1 MSERIL
7 QGIGAAEGIAVGPA
21 FRFVPPQLH
30 IDCRTSDDPDAEM
43 GRFEAAVE
51 TAQAELSEIR
61 DKVQARTDAEHAAIF
76 DAHIMLLSDPSLYSN
91 VEARVNGGAS
101 AEAAVEGAT
110 EEIAAM
116 FAAMED
122 EMFAARAADVQDLG
136 RRLLRILL
144 GVADTSLEALPGPSI
159 VVAQDLA
166 PSDTASLEPELVL
179 GLCTAGGGLTSHTAI
194 LARTLGIP
202 AVVGLGSSVLTEAQD
217 GTEMA
222 MNGSSGELVIEPSKA
237 TVHDYQEARAQR
249 EEWLAIV
256 QETAHIETHTADG
269 QRVEVG
275 ANVGD
280 VASTRDA
287 LTYGAEGVGLLRTE
301 FLYLQNT
308 QPPTEEQQ
316 LRAYRNIFEVMGERP
331 IIVRTLDIGGDKP
344 PSYIDFAEELN
355 PFLGWRA
362 IRIAFDQPDLLKTQL
377 RAILRAAVGHNIR
390 IMYPMIAGL
399 DDLRRA
405 NAMLEEACA
414 EMDTEGVEYAQ
425 GVPVG
430 IMTETP
436 AAAVLTDVLA
446 AEADFFSIGTNDLTQ
461 YALAVDRTNERIAAL
476 YQPLHPAVLRLIKQ
490 TIDSAHSQGKWVGM
504 CGELAGMKEAIPV
517 LLGLGLDEFSMTPR
531 AIPEAKWL
539 ISQLTLEDAQA
550 IAAEALKLGTAEDV
564 REYLNEILNELAEA

>member
-1 MSERIL
+1 MSERTL
-7 QGIGAAEGIAVGPA
+7 QGIGAAEGIAVGSA
-21 FRFVPPQLH
+21 FCFIPPELT
-30 IDCRTSDDPDAEM
+30 IENPTSDDPDAEM
-43 GRFEAAVE
+43 SRFQSAVE
-51 TAQAELSEIR
+51 TAQAELAEIR
-61 DKVQARTDAEHAAIF
+61 DKVKARTDQEHAAIF
-76 DAHIMLLSDPSLYSN
+76 DAHIMLLSDPSLHDN
-91 VEARVNGGAS
+91 VKNRVNAGAS
-101 AEAAVEGAT
+101 AEAAVEGAAT
-110 EEIAAM
+110 EIAGM

-122 EMFAARAADVQDLG
+122 EMFAARAADVMDLG
-136 RRLLRILL
+136 RRLVRILL
-144 GVADTSLEALPGPSI
+144 GVADTSLEGLPGPSI

-166 PSDTASLEPELVL
+166 PSDTANLEPELVL

-202 AVVGLGSSVLTEAQD
+202 AVVGLGSGLLEQVEEGVMLAI
-217 GTEMA
+217 
-222 MNGSSGELVIEPSKA
+222 NGSTGELVVEPTEA
-237 TVHDYQEARAQR
+237 TIDEYEAAKAQR
-249 EEWLAIV
+249 AEWLAIV
-256 QETAHIETHTADG
+256 QQTAHVETHTADG

-280 VASTRDA
+280 VASTKDA

-316 LRAYRNIFEVMGERP
+316 FRIYRSIFEVMGQRP

-344 PSYIDFAEELN
+344 PTYIDFEEELN

-377 RAILRAAVGHNIR
+377 RAILRAAVGYEVR
-390 IMYPMIAGL
+390 IMYPMIAGV

-405 NAMLEEACA
+405 NDILQDARA
-414 EMDTEGVEYAQ
+414 EMDANGVEYAQ
-425 GVPVG
+425 DVPIG

-436 AAAVLTDVLA
+436 AAAVLTDLLA

-461 YALAVDRTNERIAAL
+461 YTLAVDRTNERVASL

-490 TIDSAHSQGKWVGM
+490 TIDSAHRQGKWVGM

-517 LLGLGLDEFSMTPR
+517 LLGFGLDEFSMTPR

-539 ISQLTLEDAQA
+539 IGQLTTESART
-550 IAAEALKLGTAEDV
+550 IAAEALKLGTAEEV
-564 REYLNEILNELAEA
+564 HEYVSQILAELAEA